1 MRAWEE
7 MDERFERFMQ
17 KYESPLPAW
26 LQKIERQAEEDE
38 VPIIRRSTQ
47 RYLAFLLGI
56 IRPRRILEI
65 GSAVGFSAL
74 LMANF
79 DPSLEELVT
88 IENYE
93 PRIVQAKENFSNS
106 PFSDKITF
114 LTGDASKLIST
125 LEGRF
130 DLVFI
135 DAAKG
140 QYPEYLK
147 LVRPLMTSGGVILAD
162 NILQDG
168 FLLMPKEALCR
179 RNRTIHKRVREYLD
193 MVCRDDQYITDVLPV
208 GDGLAMTRIL

>member
-17 KYESPLPAW
+17 KYESPLPEW
-26 LQKIERQAEEDE
+26 LQKIERQAEEEE

-56 IRPRRILEI
+56 IRPGRILEI

-93 PRIVQAKENFSNS
+93 PRIVQARENFSNS

-147 LVRPLMTSGGVILAD
+147 LVRRLMTSGGVILAD

>member
-1 MRAWEE
+1 MDPLRFLVYEE
-7 MDERFERFMQ
+7 SL
-17 KYESPLPAW
+17 YEFSDDVLNE
-26 LQKIERQAEEDE
+26 IEKEALETD
-38 VPIIRRSTQ
+38 VPIIRKDTQ
-47 RYLAFLLGI
+47 GYLRFMLETLK
-56 IRPRRILEI
+56 PKRILEV
-65 GSAVGFSAL
+65 GTAVGFSAI
-74 LMANF
+74 LMAKHT
-79 DPSLEELVT
+79 DASIVT

-106 PFSDKITF
+106 RFSDKITF